1 MSWTEP
7 AEASVST
14 YEEPALEGA
23 GEEQALEGTGELQA
37 LEGTGEVQALEGT
50 GEVQALEGTGEVQ
63 ALEGTGEVQAL
74 EGTGEVQALEGTG
87 EVQALEGTVSEQAL
101 EGAGEVQALEGT
113 VSEQALEG
121 AVSEQALEGAVS
133 EQALEGAVSEQAP
146 EGAVS
151 EQALEGAV
159 SEQALEGAVSEQAL
173 EGAGEVQALEG
184 AGEEQ
189 AQEGAGKEQT
199 LEGAG
204 EEQAQE
210 GAGEEQAQEGA
221 GEDQAPENLKP
232 PQGWTGPAGTTG
244 RGEGASRTPAQSPSQ
259 VIPPPCPAVP
269 AVLSAPSPP
278 WCSGRSSTP
287 HSHYPRQAPT
297 WWALSPALAPDLTG
311 WAGPAA
317 TKMSWAEPVENPA
330 SLRESRIVRGLRWP
344 RMAADLPQTAGWT
357 SRRRRRRFPANGEHG
372 RAAGGGDPLPREQN
386 QETKTLKNGRKTK
399 PDGSGAEVTVFLGG
413 LFCHDSVRGGCTEE
427 PGTRNAETRN
437 FFEYI

>member
-74 EGTGEVQALEGTG
+74 EGTGEVQALEG
-87 EVQALEGTVSEQAL
+87 
-101 EGAGEVQALEGT
+101 
-113 VSEQALEG
+113 
-121 AVSEQALEGAVS
+121 AVSEQAL
-133 EQALEGAVSEQAP
+133 

-189 AQEGAGKEQT
+189 AQEGAGEEQT

-221 GEDQAPENLKP
+221 GEDKAPENLKP

-259 VIPPPCPAVP
+259 VNPPPCPAVP

-287 HSHYPRQAPT
+287 HSHHPRQAPS
-297 WWALSPALAPDLTG
+297 WWALLPALAPDLTG
-311 WAGPAA
+311 WAGPTA

-330 SLRESRIVRGLRWP
+330 GLRETRIVRGLRWP

-372 RAAGGGDPLPREQN
+372 RAAGGGDALPREQN
-386 QETKTLKNGRKTK
+386 QETKKLWKTGGK
-399 PDGSGAEVTVFLGG
+399 QNRMEVAQRSLY
-413 LFCHDSVRGGCTEE
+413 
-427 PGTRNAETRN
+427 
-437 FFEYI
+437 FFF

>member
-14 YEEPALEGA
+14 YEEPALEG
-23 GEEQALEGTGELQA
+23 TGEVQA
-37 LEGTGEVQALEGT
+37 QEGTGEVQALEGT

-63 ALEGTGEVQAL
+63 ALEGTGEA
-74 EGTGEVQALEGTG
+74 
-87 EVQALEGTVSEQAL
+87 
-101 EGAGEVQALEGT
+101 
-113 VSEQALEG
+113 
-121 AVSEQALEGAVS
+121 
-133 EQALEGAVSEQAP
+133 
-146 EGAVS
+146 
-151 EQALEGAV
+151 
-159 SEQALEGAVSEQAL
+159 QALEGAVSEQAL

-189 AQEGAGKEQT
+189 A

-204 EEQAQE
+204 EEQALEGAGEEQALE

-259 VIPPPCPAVP
+259 LNPPPCPAVP

-287 HSHYPRQAPT
+287 HSHHPRQAPS

-330 SLRESRIVRGLRWP
+330 GLRESRMVRGLRWP

-413 LFCHDSVRGGCTEE
+413 LFCHDCVKMRLHGGARNTERGDTELL
-427 PGTRNAETRN
+427 
-437 FFEYI
+437 